1 MRDDGRG
8 AKFKI
13 AKRLQ
18 FEEQDWERNERERE
32 RAQAIIEAKERET
45 RIYQKKTGKERKMK
59 AIPD

>member
-18 FEEQDWERNERERE
+18 FEEQDWKRSERERE
-32 RAQAIIEAKERET
+32 IKRKAIIEVKERET
-45 RIYQKKTGKERKMK
+45 SGYQERWIKRER
-59 AIPD
+59 

>member
-18 FEEQDWERNERERE
+18 FEEQDWKRSERARARERE
-32 RAQAIIEAKERET
+32 IKRKAIIEVKERET
-45 RIYQKKTGKERKMK
+45 DTKKDG
-59 AIPD
+59 

>member
-18 FEEQDWERNERERE
+18 FEEQDWKRSERERDK
-32 RAQAIIEAKERET
+32 AQGNNR
-45 RIYQKKTGKERKMK
+45 GKRKR
-59 AIPD
+59 D